1 MLQQTRRFGAGFAF
15 LMDNQSTMTETYR
28 RRKRRLYQLLRP
40 PLPLIHNSRESL
52 LPETEGIKLFIGGA
66 IPAGFLNVDL
76 VPFPGVDLVANVE
89 ALPLGNG
96 SVAAIYCDAV
106 LEHVTNPTTAVAEM
120 LRVLR
125 PGGYLHVA
133 VPFCHPFHAYPN
145 DYTRWSLEGLR
156 ELLRDFQVVDAGMRS
171 GPTATLLAVVLE
183 YVKVVSP
190 RVVQKPLYALF
201 GWLLWPL
208 RYLDRWLNRK
218 ADAVVLANHI
228 YALVRKAA

>member
-1 MLQQTRRFGAGFAF
+1 
-15 LMDNQSTMTETYR
+15 MDSKQVMTDTYE
-28 RRKRRLYQLLRP
+28 RRKRRLYRLLRP
-40 PLPLIHNSRESL
+40 PLPLIHNPRESFV
-52 LPETEGIKLFIGGA
+52 PPIEGIKLFIGGA
-66 IPAGFLNVDL
+66 GGEIPAGFLNVDL
-76 VPFPGVDLVANVE
+76 VAFPGVDLTANVE
-89 ALPLGNG
+89 ALPFADG

-106 LEHVTNPTTAVAEM
+106 LEHVSNPTRAVAEM

-156 ELLRDFQVVDAGMRS
+156 ELLREFHVLDAGMRT
-171 GPTATLLAVVLE
+171 GPTATLLAVFLE

-190 RVVQKPLYALF
+190 RALRKPLYALF

-208 RYLDRWLNRK
+208 RYVDLRLNNK
-218 ADAVVLANHI
+218 PEAVILASHI
-228 YALVRKAA
+228 YALAQKPSGATVGF